1 MAQVPEILAIA
12 RQHHQAGRLRE
23 AEAIYRQVLQVQPSH
38 PDALHLL
45 GVIAHQVGRHTT
57 AVDYISQAIA
67 YNPEAAEYH
76 NNIGEAYR
84 AQGKLEEAISAFRQ
98 ALARKPNYPK
108 VYGNLGNAFRAQGK
122 LEEAISAYRQA
133 LALQPDF
140 AEAYNNLGATLA
152 AQGRLPDAT
161 AAYRQA
167 LAIRPDLAEA
177 ENNLGIALGG
187 QGKLDEAIG
196 CFQRALALKPE
207 YSAAYYNL
215 GNALSGA
222 GSLQKAQV
230 AYRQA
235 LALQPDYPEACNN
248 LGNVL
253 KDQGRLDEA
262 ISCFRQ
268 ALALSP
274 GFSDAGTNLL
284 LCLNYHPQ
292 YDSPTIFDEHK
303 LWNDAHAIPFA
314 PKRLPHLNSRDPE
327 RPLRIGYVSGDFK
340 RHPVGYLVE
349 PVLAAHSKSEARV
362 YCYSMSPTVDNVTAR
377 IQAHAD
383 EWRNILGMSDDDVAR
398 LTRTDGIDILV
409 DLSGHTAGNRLLVF
423 ARKPAPVQAT
433 WIGYIN
439 TSGLDAMDYVITD
452 SFISPPEIPQLFTER
467 PIRLPGCF
475 VCFRP
480 PEEAPPVASCPLLS
494 RGYPTFGCFNNNS
507 KVNKEVVGVWSE
519 ILHRVPGAR
528 LLLKSK
534 ALNDPGTRD
543 HYRGLFLERK
553 IQPDRVD
560 LVGSSTYAEYLA
572 SYGQIDVAL
581 DPFPFSGCMTTC
593 EALWMGVPVVTL
605 AGTAF
610 ASRMGVSLLSNVG
623 LPEFV
628 AASPQQYV
636 EIATGLSQNI
646 HQLSRLRTRMRTLTA
661 CSPLCDATAFMRN
674 LEQAYRTVWRRWC
687 ESPHEP
693 EAA

>member
-1 MAQVPEILAIA
+1 MAQVAEILAIA

-23 AEAIYRQVLQVQPSH
+23 AEAIYRQVLQVQPAH

-45 GVIAHQVGRHTT
+45 GVIAHQAGQHTT
-57 AVDYISQAIA
+57 AVSYISQAIA
-67 YNPEAAEYH
+67 HNPGAAEYH

-84 AQGKLEEAISAFRQ
+84 AQGKLEEAIVAYRQ
-98 ALARKPNYPK
+98 ALARRPNYPK
-108 VYGNLGNAFRAQGK
+108 VYGNLGNAYRAQGK
-122 LEEAISAYRQA
+122 LEEAIVAYRQA

-152 AQGRLPDAT
+152 TQGRLTDAT

-167 LAIRPDLAEA
+167 LAIRPDFPEA

-215 GNALSGA
+215 GNALREAGA
-222 GSLQKAQV
+222 LEKAAA
-230 AYRQA
+230 AYRKA
-235 LALQPDYPEACNN
+235 LALQSDYPEAGNN

-262 ISCFRQ
+262 IACFRQ
-268 ALALSP
+268 ALVLSP
-274 GFSDAGTNLL
+274 DFSDAGTNLL

-292 YDSPTIFDEHK
+292 YDPETVFKQHT
-303 LWNDAHAIPFA
+303 LWHEAHAKRFA

-327 RPLRIGYVSGDFK
+327 RPLRIGYVSADFK
-340 RHPVGYLVE
+340 RHPVGYLAE
-349 PVLAAHSKSEARV
+349 PVLAAHSKSEFRV
-362 YCYSMSPTVDNVTAR
+362 SCYSTGTTVDNVTAR
-377 IQAHAD
+377 IQARAD
-383 EWRNILGMSDDDVAR
+383 AWRAICGVSDDDLAR
-398 LTRTDGIDILV
+398 LIRADGIDILV

-423 ARKPAPVQAT
+423 ARKPAPVQIT
-433 WIGYIN
+433 WIGYVN
-439 TSGLDAMDYVITD
+439 TTGLQAMDYLITD
-452 SFISPPEIPQLFTER
+452 RFISPPDVPQLFTER

-480 PEEAPPVASCPLLS
+480 PEDAPPVAPCPLLS
-494 RGYPTFGCFNNNS
+494 RGYPTFGCFNNIS

-519 ILHRVPGAR
+519 ILHRVPQGR
-528 LLLKSK
+528 LVLKSK
-534 ALNDPGTRD
+534 ALSDPGTREY
-543 HYRGLFLERK
+543 YRGLFLERK
-553 IQPDRVD
+553 LEPDRVD
-560 LVGSSTYAEYLA
+560 LLGSSPYAEYLA

-605 AGTAF
+605 GGATF
-610 ASRMGVSLLSNVG
+610 ASRMGVSLLSNS
-623 LPEFV
+623 EMADCI
-628 AASPQQYV
+628 AASPQEYV
-636 EIATGLSQNI
+636 ELATRLGQDFD
-646 HQLSRLRTRMRTLTA
+646 QLSRLRAALRERVRA
-661 CSPLCDATAFMRN
+661 SALCDATALARG
-674 LEQAYRTVWRRWC
+674 LEQAYRTVWRQWC
-687 ESPHEP
+687 EQPDGP
-693 EAA
+693 GQA